1 MRMAETVIP
10 RQASCRSRGDRESP
24 RWDALAADGARNSCS
39 AARDEGHVEGAARA
53 CRRTLERLPQ
63 ICASSPQRAEEV
75 AAELRA
81 LAARGDTVGEA

>member
-1 MRMAETVIP
+1 
-10 RQASCRSRGDRESP
+10 
-24 RWDALAADGARNSCS
+24 
-39 AARDEGHVEGAARA
+39 VEGAARA

-63 ICASSPQRAEEV
+63 ICASSPQRAEEL